1 MATTFSV
8 VSFLV
13 SDTVAKNKALTNATI
28 NIMWIQ
34 ILLELGHLQQLFF
47 YDLIPY
53 CISNFKLYYI
63 NNDVYNAKLFCTTIY
78 TICRIQS

>member
-1 MATTFSV
+1 VLGVPLITVPDTTFSV

-13 SDTVAKNKALTNATI
+13 SDTIAKNKALTNATI

-34 ILLELGHLQQLFF
+34 ILLELGHLQQLF

-53 CISNFKLYYI
+53 RISYFKLY
-63 NNDVYNAKLFCTTIY
+63 
-78 TICRIQS
+78 